1 MFNIGKRFVYY
12 KNEVLEF
19 VLYPNIDIEEQE
31 ITGFTFR
38 INYVLKTKGEKDE
51 FSEKN
56 VHVIKKLSKKNVH
69 IPKRLQYFN

>member
-1 MFNIGKRFVYY
+1 MFNIGKHFVYY

-19 VLYPNIDIEEQE
+19 ILYPNIDIEEQE

-51 FSEKN
+51 FSKKN
-56 VHVIKKLSKKNVH
+56 VHV
-69 IPKRLQYFN
+69 PKRLQYFN